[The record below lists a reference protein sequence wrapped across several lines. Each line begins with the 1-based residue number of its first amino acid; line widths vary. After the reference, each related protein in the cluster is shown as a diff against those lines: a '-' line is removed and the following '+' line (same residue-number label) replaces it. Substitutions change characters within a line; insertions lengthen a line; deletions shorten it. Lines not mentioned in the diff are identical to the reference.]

1 MEEMVPSVQECLAR
15 IRSILR
21 LGRRQALQAVNTA
34 MVQTYW
40 QVGREIAEE
49 EQRGADRAEYGARL
63 IESLARQLTGEF
75 GKGFDRSNLWNMRAV
90 YRAFPILDALRR
102 ELSWTHYRLLARVQN
117 PQARGFYEAECANA
131 HWSTREL
138 ERQISALLYERLALS
153 RDEAGRQAL
162 AQRGHEIHHPEDLIK
177 DPFVLE
183 FTGLPERARL
193 QETALEEALMDHL
206 QKFLLELGK
215 GFAFM
220 GRQQRIT
227 LEGDHFYVD
236 MVFYNRL
243 ARCFVL
249 VDLKVRK
256 LTHEDLGQMQ
266 MYVNYYAREMTA
278 DHENP
283 PIGLLLCAEKNEA
296 VVRYTLPEENR
307 QIFASRYQLYL
318 PTEQEL
324 QGQMEQERALWERER
339 RLASAT
345 EEMLSEPEEATDEDA

>member
-1 MEEMVPSVQECLAR
+1 MDDIVSSVQECLTR
-15 IRSILR
+15 VRDILTQ
-21 LGRRQALQAVNTA
+21 GRQQAWQAVNTA

-40 QVGREIAEE
+40 QVGREIVEE
-49 EQRGADRAEYGARL
+49 EQRGADRAEYGTGL
-63 IESLARQLTGEF
+63 IETLAKQLTSEF

-90 YRAFPILDALRR
+90 YLAFPILDAVRR
-102 ELSWTHYRLLARVQN
+102 ELTWTHYRLLSRVQN
-117 PQARGFYEAECANA
+117 HQARRFYEAECANA

-138 ERQISALLYERLALS
+138 ERQISTLLYERLALS

-162 AQRGHEIHHPEDLIK
+162 AQQGHEIHRPEDLIK
-177 DPFVLE
+177 DPVVLE
-183 FTGLPERARL
+183 FTGLPESSRL
-193 QETALEEALMDHL
+193 QESDLEAALMDHL

-227 LEGDHFYVD
+227 LDGDHFYVD

-243 ARCFVL
+243 TRCFVL

-256 LTHEDLGQMQ
+256 LTHADIGQMQ

-278 DHENP
+278 EHENP
-283 PIGLLLCAEKNEA
+283 PIGLLLCADKNEA
-296 VVRYTLPEENR
+296 LVRYTLPEDNK
-307 QIFASRYQLYL
+307 QIFAARYQLYL

-324 QGQMEQERALWERER
+324 QGQLEHERTLWERER
-339 RLASAT
+339 RLSTAS
-345 EEMLSEPEEATDEDA
+345 EE